1 MEIYQND
8 IQGLAGAW
16 RRLTLKNLGMKSE
29 RRKKPKEE
37 SVRFWV
43 TVRQWDL
50 QLLKRFPGSA
60 LRQS

>member
-8 IQGLAGAW
+8 IRVLRGAW

-43 TVRQWDL
+43 TVR
-50 QLLKRFPGSA
+50 
-60 LRQS
+60 